1 MSEPHATLTGLY
13 VYPLKSARGIALE
26 RAAIDERGIE
36 HDRRWMVVDEHGV
49 FVSQRTHPRLAVVGT
64 ALDGA
69 VLRLAAPGLPELEVE
84 PPVDSATE
92 TVRVWEDDVP
102 GLLAPKAA
110 CEWVS
115 EHLGARCR
123 LVYLPDAARRRV
135 AAPHEPARLVS
146 FADAFPFLLL
156 SEASLA
162 ELNRRLARP
171 VPMDRFR
178 PNLVVSGCAPHAE
191 DSWRRI
197 RIGDVPF
204 TVAKPCSRCVVVTTD
219 QSTGERAREPL
230 ATLAT
235 YRRFD
240 GKVLFGQNLI
250 HERMGSGLVLL
261 GLGSGLVVAE

>member
-1 MSEPHATLTGLY
+1 MSDAAATLSGLF
-13 VYPLKSARGIALE
+13 VYPLKSARGIALA
-26 RAAIDERGIE
+26 RARVDARGLE
-36 HDRRWMVVDEHGV
+36 HDRRWMVVDEQGV
-49 FVSQRTHPRLAVVGT
+49 FVSQRTHPRLAMVGT

-69 VLRLAAPGLPELEVE
+69 TLRLAAAGLPDLAVE
-84 PPVDSATE
+84 PPLGAATQP
-92 TVRVWEDDVP
+92 VRVWKDDVP
-102 GLLAPKAA
+102 GLLAPRAA

-123 LVYLPDAARRRV
+123 LVYQPDAARRRV
-135 AAPHEPARLVS
+135 APPYEPARLVS

-162 ELNRRLARP
+162 DLNRRLDRP

-219 QSTGERAREPL
+219 QSTGERHREPL
-230 ATLAT
+230 ATLST
-235 YRRFD
+235 YRLFD

-250 HERMGSGLVLL
+250 HESEGTLSPGAPVW
-261 GLGSGLVVAE
+261 GQVW

>member
-1 MSEPHATLTGLY
+1 VAEPLATLTGLY

-26 RAAIDERGIE
+26 RATLDERGIE
-36 HDRRWMVVDEHGV
+36 HDRRWMVVDEQGV
-49 FVSQRTHPRLAVVGT
+49 FVSQRTHPRLALVAT

-69 VLRLAAPGLPELEVE
+69 VLRLAAPGLPELAVE
-84 PPVDSATE
+84 PPVGSATVP
-92 TVRVWEDDVP
+92 VRVWKDDVSAS
-102 GLLAPKAA
+102 LAPRAA

-115 EHLGARCR
+115 ELLGARCR

-135 AAPHEPARLVS
+135 AAPYEPARLVS
-146 FADAFPFLLL
+146 FADAFPFLLV

-162 ELNRRLARP
+162 ELDRRLERP

-191 DSWRRI
+191 DCWRRI

-219 QSTGERAREPL
+219 QSTGERHREPL

-235 YRRFD
+235 YRRSGD
-240 GKVLFGQNLI
+240 KVMFGQNLI
-250 HERMGSGLVLL
+250 HEHMGSGLVLL
-261 GLGSGLVVAE
+261 GLGSGLVPEG